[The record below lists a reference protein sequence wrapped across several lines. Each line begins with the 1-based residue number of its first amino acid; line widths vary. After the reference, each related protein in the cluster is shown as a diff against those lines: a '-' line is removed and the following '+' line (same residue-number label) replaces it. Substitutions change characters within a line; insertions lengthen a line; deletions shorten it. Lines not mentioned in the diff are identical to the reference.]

1 MAAAR
6 RAFFFV
12 TDDPVRL
19 RLELYTQ
26 EQPPESLDTHFE
38 PLGGTFGLDIPS
50 GELAVAGWNNE
61 GNVKPTRL
69 SVGARG
75 AHVLRVLCR
84 RPFDAQRH
92 DEEMIAQVGE
102 TDYRFFDKVNKS
114 GVVGCVPLVLTAICL
129 LARQWE
135 WLWYLVPPLG
145 RLMDAVRGPEAHRA
159 LQSGGARGVGAGGCA
174 AALRID
180 TCCDRTDEA
189 PRRLSAHMRQPTN
202 KAIERTALRLR
213 EKIRQLV
220 GAFSLRRR
228 HHRAAAHRCCSADAR
243 EPVCKGR

>member
-135 WLWYLVPPLG
+135 WLWYLVPLLVVSWMPYVVLKHTERYKAVERAGSELEAARPLYV
-145 RLMDAVRGPEAHRA
+145 LTLAATEQTK
-159 LQSGGARGVGAGGCA
+159 LQGGF
-174 AALRID
+174 LRI
-180 TCCDRTDEA
+180 
-189 PRRLSAHMRQPTN
+189 
-202 KAIERTALRLR
+202 
-213 EKIRQLV
+213 
-220 GAFSLRRR
+220 
-228 HHRAAAHRCCSADAR
+228 
-243 EPVCKGR
+243 